1 MISRWGYLP
10 FTFENMF
17 ICLENLAPLNP
28 DLVISGNLIADNVVR
43 FINSLKIVK
52 HSLPMLIMSGDSAV
66 RDYIKNNQFLDV
78 QVIKRNTPVNKIR
91 SVITRVLDPSIQLK
105 AEVSKPLIIGN
116 SPEMFKLRGL
126 ISKLNQ
132 TKEVVLIEGEPGTGK
147 ELFARALHSDS
158 EWRDTSFY

>member
-1 MISRWGYLP
+1 MLQTNQHKIVLLETDKSRRDYLKSMISRWGYLP

-52 HSLPMLIMSGDSAV
+52 YSLPILILSGDSTV

-78 QVIKRNTPVNKIR
+78 QI
-91 SVITRVLDPSIQLK
+91 
-105 AEVSKPLIIGN
+105 
-116 SPEMFKLRGL
+116 
-126 ISKLNQ
+126 
-132 TKEVVLIEGEPGTGK
+132 
-147 ELFARALHSDS
+147 
-158 EWRDTSFY
+158 